1 MIPYA
6 ISEDLAQFQTINSSL
21 MLRED
26 GSANISLFDSNG
38 SLWLVL
44 QDHRLVFSFII

>member
-1 MIPYA
+1 MLIYAILGLILCKMIPYA

-38 SLWLVL
+38 SL
-44 QDHRLVFSFII
+44 